1 MSTGRAQHASSS
13 GRANDH
19 GDLRRTSLS
28 GGNTLQGRHNR
39 SRASNF
45 RKISHFKRIVELVD
59 VDGIRRRVVDRGQKN
74 ITRHETVL
82 QVLTNRAQR
91 FRRKMNVVGSEV
103 STHDWTVDETG
114 TINTSV
120 IISELET
127 EQQEISEMNNITLP
141 EEILQV
147 HGYAPPKKAEG
158 TVRLIY
164 ENVNGLQNRLSGN
177 EKVERAREI
186 HD

>member
-1 MSTGRAQHASSS
+1 MGRAQRAASS
-13 GRANDH
+13 GRGNNH
-19 GDLRRTSLS
+19 GDLQRTSRS
-28 GGNTLQGRHNR
+28 GGNTSQGRHNR

-59 VDGIRRRVVDRGQKN
+59 VDGNRQRVVDRGQMN

-114 TINTSV
+114 TIDTSV

-127 EQQEISEMNNITLP
+127 EQQEISEMNNITLSK
-141 EEILQV
+141 EILQV
-147 HGYAPPKKAEG
+147 HGYAPSKKVDG
-158 TVRLIY
+158 MV
-164 ENVNGLQNRLSGN
+164 
-177 EKVERAREI
+177 
-186 HD
+186 